1 MISSMIATLDSYENC
16 FGPYHPQTL
25 TLTMELAAALWR
37 SGDANSAR
45 RLLERVIRDAAED
58 SEIRARA
65 GETLLGDILAASAK
79 TYAQ

>member
-25 TLTMELAAALWR
+25 ALTMELAAALWH

-45 RLLERVIRDAAED
+45 RLVERVIRDAPGE
-58 SEIRARA
+58 SELRLRAKA
-65 GETLLGDILAASAK
+65 MLGDILAGSVK
-79 TYAQ
+79 NYTQ

>member
-25 TLTMELAAALWR
+25 ALTMELAAALWR

-45 RLLERVIRDAAED
+45 RLLERVIRDVPED
-58 SEIRARA
+58 SELGSRAK
-65 GETLLGDILAASAK
+65 TVLGDILAGSVK
-79 TYAQ
+79 KYMQ